1 MRTAVAKPSS
11 CTRVTGPDTGS
22 KSDTMFTNRN
32 MMATERP
39 TLFVLLGAAGDL
51 ARRLV
56 VPALFELHR
65 AGNLPQQFAILAVD
79 RTELSTTALS
89 DRLRSGCKKFGRTA
103 PPTDDTWQA
112 FTRRLRY
119 HRSDL
124 ADPGAYAGL
133 VPAIDAAT
141 TDFTST
147 PQRVFYLATPAA
159 VFEPAAAGLAAAGL
173 VKDCEL
179 SRLVV
184 EKPIGS
190 DLNSF
195 RQIDALL
202 REGLNE
208 SQLYRIDHYL
218 GKETVQNILALR
230 FANPI
235 FEPIWDRRYIDH
247 VTITVVETL
256 GVEHRGGYY
265 EGAGA
270 LRDMVQNH
278 LMQLLCLIAMEPP
291 ASFAADR
298 LRDRKMD
305 VMRAMRAIPEHAVSE
320 FATRGQYGP
329 GWVGGTLVRGYSEEP
344 GVDPTSGTETFAAL
358 KLFVDN
364 WRWQGVPFYLRTGK
378 RLAQSVSEVSIRF
391 RPVPHQAYPYSG
403 GEDHHPVRLVLRLK
417 PDEGMDL
424 KLNVKVPGAHFTL
437 APADLRFSYQRAFR
451 TPVPAA
457 YETLLFEIVAGDQT
471 LFMRADQIDAAWS
484 LLQPVLDAWQAY
496 PAVDFPNYPAGSWGP
511 ESAEGLISRDGRS
524 WLAPTLQE
532 PGR

>member
-1 MRTAVAKPSS
+1 MFAYQHNPA
-11 CTRVTGPDTGS
+11 TG
-22 KSDTMFTNRN
+22 
-32 MMATERP
+32 RP

-65 AGNLPQQFAILAVD
+65 AGMLPQRFRLLGVD
-79 RTELSTTALS
+79 RAELSAEDLGQ
-89 DRLRSGCKKFGRTA
+89 RLREGCAEFGRSGPPEDGLWSGFTA
-103 PPTDDTWQA
+103 G
-112 FTRRLRY
+112 LNY
-119 HRSDL
+119 HRMDL
-124 ADPGAYAGL
+124 TDSEAYAGL
-133 VPAIDAAT
+133 SPVVDELTQDFDA
-141 TDFTST
+141 
-147 PQRVFYLATPAA
+147 PVQRIFYLATPA
-159 VFEPAAAGLAAAGL
+159 FIFGPAASGLGAAGL
-173 VKDCEL
+173 VQDRRH

-190 DLNSF
+190 DLESF
-195 RQIDALL
+195 RQIDSIL
-202 REGLNE
+202 RASLDE

-247 VTITVVETL
+247 VTSTVAESL

-298 LRDRKMD
+298 IRDRKMD
-305 VMRAMRAIPEHAVSE
+305 VMRALRPIPMDSVSD
-320 FATRGQYGP
+320 FATRGQYGA
-329 GWVGGTLVRGYSEEP
+329 GWVQGEHVPAYRQEP
-344 GVDPTSGTETFAAL
+344 GVDSSSHTETYAAL

-364 WRWQGVPFYLRTGK
+364 WRWQDVPFYLRTGK
-378 RLAQSVSEVSIRF
+378 RLAQTVSEVSIRF
-391 RPVPHQAYPYSG
+391 RPVPHQAYPYTAA
-403 GEDHHPVRLVLRLK
+403 ENHQPVRLVLRLK

-424 KLNVKVPGAHFTL
+424 KLNVKVPGAHFAL
-437 APADLRFSYQRAFR
+437 VPADMRFSYENAFH

-457 YETLLFEIVAGDQT
+457 YETLLFEVLAGDQT

-484 LLQPVLDAWQAY
+484 LLQPVLDTWQAH
-496 PAVDFPNYPAGSWGP
+496 PPVDFPNYPAGSWGP
-511 ESAEGLISRDGRS
+511 EAAEGLISRDGRS
-524 WLAPTLQE
+524 WLAPTLPE
-532 PGR
+532 HAG